1 MEAKALSELKVHF
14 ISLVE
19 SPANKRQFLVKQAGL
34 EDEVEVVEKTVR
46 IVKSDSKRRVAY
58 GIVLAPDEVDDDH
71 DTISKE
77 EIEKA
82 AYAFMQAGRSQQV
95 DSDHDGE
102 AGKGF
107 VAESWLVREGDPLF
121 AEEPEGAWAVGIK
134 VTDAETWTRVEKG
147 ELTGFSV
154 AGLAKRMPVEFENTN
169 EEEAMAEQV
178 EKGLSQEAMEP
189 VEADVAGDLDTAA
202 DGFVSRVVAGL
213 KRHFGGNGEAPGSS
227 PGQALEKAAGKAS
240 ETLGSAIRALREKK
254 GWTIV
259 EAE

>member
-82 AYAFMQAGRSQQV
+82 A
-95 DSDHDGE
+95 
-102 AGKGF
+102 
-107 VAESWLVREGDPLF
+107 
-121 AEEPEGAWAVGIK
+121 
-134 VTDAETWTRVEKG
+134 
-147 ELTGFSV
+147 
-154 AGLAKRMPVEFENTN
+154 
-169 EEEAMAEQV
+169 
-178 EKGLSQEAMEP
+178 
-189 VEADVAGDLDTAA
+189 
-202 DGFVSRVVAGL
+202 
-213 KRHFGGNGEAPGSS
+213 
-227 PGQALEKAAGKAS
+227 
-240 ETLGSAIRALREKK
+240 
-254 GWTIV
+254 
-259 EAE
+259 